1 MYGILVW
8 TCCVKT
14 FGVSLALP
22 LSLAF
27 FCHPSPFLSVLLPL
41 SSSLSH
47 SLPSFSPC
55 PTHRGAMQEKR
66 APVRCDTDSSMVI
79 YDLTSSNGSSPSD
92 KHACLNVPRHAVD
105 TSISRC
111 AISVT
116 STSILISRQAI
127 FPAMPIKTAWT
138 ASCND
143 QSPTFLIRRIRAW
156 SSVTSRANAS

>member
-1 MYGILVW
+1 
-8 TCCVKT
+8 
-14 FGVSLALP
+14 
-22 LSLAF
+22 
-27 FCHPSPFLSVLLPL
+27 
-41 SSSLSH
+41 
-47 SLPSFSPC
+47 
-55 PTHRGAMQEKR
+55 MQEKR
-66 APVRCDTDSSMVI
+66 APVRCDTDSSMLI

-156 SSVTSRANAS
+156 SSVTSRANASYVWDTSQPPCHSLHLPTRKKNRTIGSTYLCAEIFHQSTVE